1 MALDLM
7 RFNPF
12 KDTSPLES
20 WKNMDEVFKN
30 FNLAPWSSVNAEPR
44 IKVDVSETD
53 TEYAIKA
60 DIPGAKK
67 EDIKV
72 MVDGNQVSIDVEVK
86 KENEENKDGSVIRS
100 ERYYGRQCRS
110 FSLSQDVDDTKA
122 EAKYNNGVL
131 ELTLPKKPG
140 TKNKQLTIN

>member
-12 KDTSPLES
+12 KDTSPFQS
-20 WKNMDEVFKN
+20 WKNTDEVFKN
-30 FNLAPWSSVNAEPR
+30 FSLAPWSGVNAEPR

-53 TEYAIKA
+53 ASYAVKA
-60 DIPGAKK
+60 DIPGVNK

-72 MVDGNQVSIDVEVK
+72 TIDGNQVCIDVEVK
-86 KENEENKDGSVIRS
+86 KEKEEKKDGSVICS
-100 ERYYGRQCRS
+100 ERYYGRQYRS
-110 FSLSQDVDDTKA
+110 FSLSQDVDDSKA
-122 EAKYNNGVL
+122 EAKYDNGVL

-140 TKNKQLTIN
+140 TKNKQLTIK